1 MTSVLTVSVA
11 TLGIRRYDTFAQF
24 RNHMELIVREAA
36 EAGSRLLLLP
46 ELACVGL
53 LWMDEQASE
62 TRVPQVSALYRRA
75 LTPRFG
81 EYKRVLSQLAMQYK
95 ITIAGA
101 SFWLEQGGQGANVG
115 FFFKSDGTIVEQLK
129 LHPTL
134 GERAIY
140 TVGGSEIKVCEV
152 DGVRVG
158 MLICYDI
165 QFPEVTRFLVD
176 AGVEVLLV
184 PSLTDERGV
193 WRVHHCAHARAVENQ
208 LFVCVSPLIGDLGI
222 PVDRPVHGRG
232 AAFIACPIDNRF
244 KIQDGTLARAA
255 PDVESIL
262 HSSLDLELLRK
273 SRARSEITQLADRR
287 PDLYSSL
294 LCRT

>member
-1 MTSVLTVSVA
+1 VA

-62 TRVPQVSALYRRA
+62 TRVPQVSAYNRRA

-101 SFWLEQGGQGANVG
+101 SFWLEQGERRQRRL
-115 FFFKSDGTIVEQLK
+115 FFKSDGTIVEQLK

-152 DGVRVG
+152 DGVRSG
-158 MLICYDI
+158 CSFAMTFS
-165 QFPEVTRFLVD
+165 FPKSHGFWWTPASRFCWCLLLPTNEVYGAYITARMR
-176 AGVEVLLV
+176 V
-184 PSLTDERGV
+184 PL
-193 WRVHHCAHARAVENQ
+193 
-208 LFVCVSPLIGDLGI
+208 
-222 PVDRPVHGRG
+222 
-232 AAFIACPIDNRF
+232 
-244 KIQDGTLARAA
+244 KIN
-255 PDVESIL
+255 
-262 HSSLDLELLRK
+262 
-273 SRARSEITQLADRR
+273 
-287 PDLYSSL
+287 YSSAYRL
-294 LCRT
+294 DR